1 MEKNVLIE
9 RGIRMNILFINACVR
24 KESRTL
30 VLAKDILSK
39 MQGTITEIDLSK
51 ENLAPLNRA
60 SLEERDRLLKAGE
73 MDAPMLQ
80 YAKQFAQADEI
91 VIAAPFWDLS
101 FPSILKIY
109 MEQITVAGITFE
121 YRNGIPTGLCKAKR
135 LVYVTTAGGE
145 IFCDFGYSYIK
156 TLANNFYGIKD
167 TLSYR
172 ATNLDVECISADAL
186 LRDAKISIVQ

>member
-1 MEKNVLIE
+1 
-9 RGIRMNILFINACVR
+9 MNILFVNACVR

-39 MQGTITEIDLSK
+39 MQGDITEIDLAK
-51 ENLAPLNRA
+51 ENLAPLNCT
-60 SLEERDRLLKAGE
+60 SLEERERLLKARE
-73 MDAPMLQ
+73 TDAPMFQ

-121 YRNGIPTGLCKAKR
+121 YRNGCPTGLCKAKR
-135 LVYVTTAGGE
+135 LVYVSTAGGE
-145 IFCDFGYSYIK
+145 IFCDFGYAYIK
-156 TLANNFYGIKD
+156 ALANNFFGIQD
-167 TLSYR
+167 TIAYR
-172 ATNLDVECISADAL
+172 ATNLDVQGISADRL
-186 LRDAKISIVQ
+186 LQEATFSTIK

>member
-1 MEKNVLIE
+1 
-9 RGIRMNILFINACVR
+9 MNILFINACVR

-39 MQGTITEIDLSK
+39 MQGEITEIDLTK
-51 ENLAPLNRA
+51 ENLTPLNRV
-60 SLEERDRLLKAGE
+60 SLEERERLLKSGE
-73 MDAPMLQ
+73 TDAPMLQ

-121 YRNGIPTGLCKAKR
+121 YRNGVPTGLCKAKR
-135 LVYVTTAGGE
+135 LVYITTAGGE
-145 IFCDFGYSYIK
+145 IFCDFGYAYIK
-156 TLANNFYGIKD
+156 AIATNFFGIQD
-167 TLSYR
+167 TVSHR
-172 ATNLDVECISADAL
+172 ATNLDVQGISADEL
-186 LRDAKISIVQ
+186 LQQATFSTVK